1 MGPAERCGW
10 VIHMRME
17 PSGYQEDNSSHF
29 LRVLVSLWKAQHFLW
44 MPPCGNGMFSTFRLR
59 QNDGAGTAENSLFR
73 RISGI
78 IGISEKKRWFPMPQS
93 EMEALIQLQ
102 KETIESLRQLV
113 DSQRLTIE
121 QMTKSHEAQTA
132 QLNQTIAN
140 LNETVEYLKKKL
152 FASSSEKTKK
162 DAFPGQLDL
171 FNEAEAAADPSVPEP
186 TLEEAV
192 GGYKR
197 KERKQKATR
206 EEILA
211 GLPVVEVPCT
221 VPDEDR
227 NCPYCNTPMEVIG
240 KKVVREELRIIPA
253 KVERI
258 QYVQEVLGCP
268 ECKKDGASVIVGAE
282 TPSPLLKHSLA
293 SASTVAYVMY
303 QKYVNSIPLYR
314 QEADW
319 KQLGVKLSRAT
330 LANWV
335 IKCGIDYMEPVYGHL
350 HQCLLERDIIH
361 ADETPCQVL
370 KEDGKTA
377 QSRSYMWLYGS
388 GNDGLPPIRLYDY
401 QPSRGG
407 YHAEEFLKGFSG
419 YLICD
424 GFSGYNKLKG
434 VIRCGCLAHMR
445 RYWKEALPG
454 KSRKSSD
461 KTHAEIGLDYCNQ
474 LFELEKEYADLDA
487 DTRKAERL
495 ETKPAIWEAYWSW
508 LETVNP
514 AGGSRL
520 AKAVTYAKNQK
531 PYMENYLLDGRCSI
545 SNNIAEN
552 IARPY
557 AVGRKN
563 FLFHDTVKGA
573 QASAI
578 IYSLV
583 ETAKLNNLNIYAYLE
598 TVLLY
603 MPDYKN
609 EPEGIE
615 ELMPWSEMI
624 QQRCQIK
631 SKS

>member
-1 MGPAERCGW
+1 
-10 VIHMRME
+10 
-17 PSGYQEDNSSHF
+17 
-29 LRVLVSLWKAQHFLW
+29 
-44 MPPCGNGMFSTFRLR
+44 
-59 QNDGAGTAENSLFR
+59 
-73 RISGI
+73 
-78 IGISEKKRWFPMPQS
+78 MPQS

-121 QMTKSHEAQTA
+121 QMVKSHEEQTA

-152 FASSSEKTKK
+152 FTSSSEKTKK
-162 DAFPGQLDL
+162 DTFPGQMDL
-171 FNEAEAAADPSVPEP
+171 FNEAEATTDPSVPEP
-186 TLEEAV
+186 TLEDAV

-197 KERKQKATR
+197 QAKKPKATR

-211 GLPVVEVPCT
+211 RLPVTEVPCT
-221 VPDEDR
+221 VADEDR

-303 QKYVNSIPLYR
+303 QKYVNSVPLYR

-319 KQLGVKLSRAT
+319 KQLGVKLPRAT

-335 IKCGIDYMEPVYGHL
+335 IKCGIHHMGPVYEQL
-350 HQCLLERDIIH
+350 HRHLLERDIIH

-370 KEDGKTA
+370 KEEGKTA
-377 QSRSYMWLYGS
+377 QSKSYMWLYGS
-388 GNDGLPPIRLYDY
+388 GNDGLAPIRLYDY

-419 YLICD
+419 YLTCD

-445 RYWKEALPG
+445 RYWHDALPG
-454 KSRKSSD
+454 KSKKSPD
-461 KTHAEIGLDYCNQ
+461 KTSAEIGFDYCSQ

-487 DTRKAERL
+487 DTRKAKRL
-495 ETKPAIWEAYWSW
+495 ETEPAIWEAYWSW
-508 LETVNP
+508 LETVEP

-531 PYMENYLLDGRCSI
+531 PYMENYLMDGRCSI

-573 QASAI
+573 RASSI

-615 ELMPWSEMI
+615 ELMPWSDMI

>member
-1 MGPAERCGW
+1 
-10 VIHMRME
+10 
-17 PSGYQEDNSSHF
+17 
-29 LRVLVSLWKAQHFLW
+29 
-44 MPPCGNGMFSTFRLR
+44 
-59 QNDGAGTAENSLFR
+59 
-73 RISGI
+73 
-78 IGISEKKRWFPMPQS
+78 MPQS

-113 DSQRLTIE
+113 DSQRHTIE
-121 QMTKSHEAQTA
+121 QMTKSHEEQTA

-162 DAFPGQLDL
+162 EAFPGQMDL
-171 FNEAEAAADPSVPEP
+171 FNEAEATADLSVPEP
-186 TLEEAV
+186 ALEEAV

-197 KERKQKATR
+197 KAKKPKATR

-227 NCPYCNTPMEVIG
+227 NCPYCNAPMEVIG

-293 SASTVAYVMY
+293 SPSTVAYVMY
-303 QKYVNSIPLYR
+303 QKYGNSIPLYR
-314 QEADW
+314 QEANW
-319 KQLGVKLSRAT
+319 KQLGVKLPRAT

-335 IKCGIDYMEPVYGHL
+335 IKCGIDYMEPVYEQL
-350 HQCLLERDIIH
+350 HQHLLERDIIH

-370 KEDGKTA
+370 REEGKTA
-377 QSRSYMWLYGS
+377 QSKSYMWLYGS

-445 RYWKEALPG
+445 RYWKEALTG

-461 KTHAEIGLDYCNQ
+461 KTPAEIGLNYCNQ

-487 DTRKAERL
+487 DTRKAKRL
-495 ETKPAIWEAYWSW
+495 ETESAIWEAYWSW
-508 LETVNP
+508 LETVKP

-573 QASAI
+573 RASSI

-583 ETAKLNNLNIYAYLE
+583 ETAKLNDLNIYAYLE

-615 ELMPWSEMI
+615 ELMPWSDMI
-624 QQRCQIK
+624 QQRCRIK

>member
-1 MGPAERCGW
+1 
-10 VIHMRME
+10 
-17 PSGYQEDNSSHF
+17 
-29 LRVLVSLWKAQHFLW
+29 
-44 MPPCGNGMFSTFRLR
+44 
-59 QNDGAGTAENSLFR
+59 
-73 RISGI
+73 
-78 IGISEKKRWFPMPQS
+78 MPQS

-121 QMTKSHEAQTA
+121 QMTKSHETQTA

-197 KERKQKATR
+197 KARKQKATR

-335 IKCGIDYMEPVYGHL
+335 IKCSIDYMEPVYGHL

-370 KEDGKTA
+370 KDDGKTA

-419 YLICD
+419 HLICD

-495 ETKPAIWEAYWSW
+495 ETEPAIWEAYWSW

>member
-1 MGPAERCGW
+1 
-10 VIHMRME
+10 
-17 PSGYQEDNSSHF
+17 
-29 LRVLVSLWKAQHFLW
+29 
-44 MPPCGNGMFSTFRLR
+44 
-59 QNDGAGTAENSLFR
+59 
-73 RISGI
+73 
-78 IGISEKKRWFPMPQS
+78 MPQS
-93 EMEALIQLQ
+93 EMEALLQLQ

-121 QMTKSHEAQTA
+121 QMTKSHEEQTA

-152 FASSSEKTKK
+152 FGSSSEKTIK
-162 DAFPGQLDL
+162 DEFPGQMNL
-171 FNEAEAAADPSVPEP
+171 FNEAETFADLSVPEP
-186 TLEEAV
+186 TLEETV
-192 GGYKR
+192 GSYNR
-197 KERKQKATR
+197 KGKKQKATR
-206 EEILA
+206 KEILA
-211 GLPVVEVPCT
+211 GLPVIEVPCT
-221 VPDEDR
+221 VPEEDR
-227 NCPYCNTPMEVIG
+227 NCPYCSTPMEVIG

-253 KVERI
+253 KVQRI

-293 SASTVAYVMY
+293 SPSTVAYVMY
-303 QKYVNSIPLYR
+303 QKYVNSVPLYR

-319 KQLGVKLSRAT
+319 KQLGVKLRRAT

-335 IKCGIDYMEPVYGHL
+335 IKCGADYMEPVYEQL
-350 HQCLLERDIIH
+350 HRHLLERDIIH

-370 KEDGKTA
+370 KEEGKTA
-377 QSRSYMWLYGS
+377 QSKSYMWLYGS

-419 YLICD
+419 YLTCD
-424 GFSGYNKLKG
+424 GFSGYNKLKN
-434 VIRCGCLAHMR
+434 VTRCGCLAHMR
-445 RYWKEALPG
+445 RYWYETLPG
-454 KSRKSSD
+454 KTKKSKE
-461 KTHAEIGLDYCNQ
+461 KTPAEIGFDYCSQ
-474 LFELEKEYADLDA
+474 LFELEKEYADLDV
-487 DTRKAERL
+487 DTRKAKRL
-495 ETKPAIWEAYWSW
+495 ETEPAIWEAYWSW
-508 LETVNP
+508 LETVDA

-573 QASAI
+573 RASSV

-609 EPEGIE
+609 EPEGIK
-615 ELMPWSEMI
+615 ELMPWSDMI
-624 QQRCQIK
+624 QQRCRIK

>member
-1 MGPAERCGW
+1 
-10 VIHMRME
+10 
-17 PSGYQEDNSSHF
+17 
-29 LRVLVSLWKAQHFLW
+29 
-44 MPPCGNGMFSTFRLR
+44 
-59 QNDGAGTAENSLFR
+59 
-73 RISGI
+73 
-78 IGISEKKRWFPMPQS
+78 MPQS
-93 EMEALIQLQ
+93 EMEAFIQLQ

-121 QMTKSHEAQTA
+121 QMAKSHEQQTA

-162 DAFPGQLDL
+162 DTFPGQIDL
-171 FNEAEAAADPSVPEP
+171 FNEAEATADPSVPEP

-192 GGYKR
+192 GGYNR
-197 KERKQKATR
+197 KAKKPKATR

-211 GLPVVEVPCT
+211 GLPVIEVPCT
-221 VPDEDR
+221 VADEDR

-293 SASTVAYVMY
+293 SPSTVAYVMY
-303 QKYVNSIPLYR
+303 QKYVNSVPLYR

-319 KQLGVKLSRAT
+319 KQLGVNLSRAT

-335 IKCGIDYMEPVYGHL
+335 IKSGIDYMEPVYEQL
-350 HQCLLERDIIH
+350 HE
-361 ADETPCQVL
+361 
-370 KEDGKTA
+370 GKTA
-377 QSRSYMWLYGS
+377 QSKSYMWLYGS

-407 YHAEEFLKGFSG
+407 YHAEGFLKGFSG
-419 YLICD
+419 YLTCD
-424 GFSGYNKLKG
+424 GFSGYNKLKD

-445 RYWKEALPG
+445 RYWHDALPG
-454 KSRKSSD
+454 KSKRSTD
-461 KTHAEIGLDYCNQ
+461 KTPAEIGFDYCNQ

-487 DTRKAERL
+487 DTRKAKRL
-495 ETKPAIWEAYWSW
+495 ETEPAIWEAYWSW

-573 QASAI
+573 RASSI

-615 ELMPWSEMI
+615 ELMPWSDMI
-624 QQRCQIK
+624 QQRCRIK

>member
-1 MGPAERCGW
+1 
-10 VIHMRME
+10 
-17 PSGYQEDNSSHF
+17 
-29 LRVLVSLWKAQHFLW
+29 
-44 MPPCGNGMFSTFRLR
+44 
-59 QNDGAGTAENSLFR
+59 
-73 RISGI
+73 
-78 IGISEKKRWFPMPQS
+78 MPQS
-93 EMEALIQLQ
+93 ERETLMQLQ

-121 QMTKSHEAQTA
+121 QMAKSHEDQTV
-132 QLNQTIAN
+132 QMNQTIAN
-140 LNETVEYLKKKL
+140 LNEMVEYLEKKL

-162 DAFPGQLDL
+162 DGFPGQMDL
-171 FNEAEAAADPSVPEP
+171 FNEAEVAADSSVLEP
-186 TLEEAV
+186 TLEEVV

-197 KERKQKATR
+197 KAKKPKATR

-221 VPDEDR
+221 VPEEDR
-227 NCPYCNTPMEVIG
+227 NCPYCNAPMEVIG

-293 SASTVAYVMY
+293 YPSTVAYVMY

-319 KQLGVKLSRAT
+319 KQLGVSLPRAT

-335 IKCGIDYMEPVYGHL
+335 IKCGIDYMEPVYERL
-350 HQCLLERDIIH
+350 HQHLLERDIIH

-370 KEDGKTA
+370 KEEGKTA
-377 QSRSYMWLYGS
+377 QSKSYMWLYGS
-388 GNDGLPPIRLYDY
+388 GNDELPPIRLYDY

-407 YHAEEFLKGFSG
+407 YHAEEFLKEFSG
-419 YLICD
+419 YLTCD
-424 GFSGYNKLKG
+424 GFGGYNKLKE

-445 RYWKEALPG
+445 RYWHEALPG
-454 KSRKSSD
+454 KSKNSPDR
-461 KTHAEIGLDYCNQ
+461 TPAEIGFDYCNQ
-474 LFELEKEYADLDA
+474 LFELEKEYADMDA
-487 DTRKAERL
+487 DTRKAKRL
-495 ETKPAIWEAYWSW
+495 ETEPAIWEAYWSW

-520 AKAVTYAKNQK
+520 AKAVIYAKNQK

-573 QASAI
+573 RASSI

-615 ELMPWSEMI
+615 ELMPWSDMI
-624 QQRCQIK
+624 QQRCKIK

>member
-1 MGPAERCGW
+1 MKLTGDLEDK
-10 VIHMRME
+10 E
-17 PSGYQEDNSSHF
+17 PYFSEMVVCVWKTHCY
-29 LRVLVSLWKAQHFLW
+29 LWE
-44 MPPCGNGMFSTFRLR
+44 MPWRNGMFSTFRFR
-59 QNDGAGTAENSLFR
+59 QNDSSYLAGNSLFFW
-73 RISGI
+73 ISGI
-78 IGISEKKRWFPMPQS
+78 IGTSEKKGGFPMPQS
-93 EMEALIQLQ
+93 EMEALLQLQ

-121 QMTKSHEAQTA
+121 QMTKSHEEQTE

-152 FASSSEKTKK
+152 FGSSSEKTRK
-162 DAFPGQLDL
+162 DELPGQMNL
-171 FNEAEAAADPSVPEP
+171 FNEAETFADPSVPEP
-186 TLEEAV
+186 TLEETV
-192 GGYKR
+192 GGYNR
-197 KERKQKATR
+197 KTKKQKSTR

-211 GLPVVEVPCT
+211 GLPVIEVPCT

-253 KVERI
+253 KVQRV

-268 ECKKDGASVIVGAE
+268 ECKKDGVSVIVGAE

-293 SASTVAYVMY
+293 SPSTVAYVMY
-303 QKYVNSIPLYR
+303 QKYVNSVPLYR

-319 KQLGVKLSRAT
+319 KQLGVKLQRAT

-335 IKCGIDYMEPVYGHL
+335 IKCGTDYMEPVYEQL
-350 HQCLLERDIIH
+350 HRHLLERDIIH

-370 KEDGKTA
+370 KEEGKTA
-377 QSRSYMWLYGS
+377 QSKSYMWLYGS

-419 YLICD
+419 YLTCD
-424 GFSGYNKLKG
+424 GFSGYNKLKD

-445 RYWKEALPG
+445 RYWHDALPG
-454 KSRKSSD
+454 KSKKSPD
-461 KTHAEIGLDYCNQ
+461 KTSAEIGFDYCNQ
-474 LFELEKEYADLDA
+474 LFEQEKKYADLDA
-487 DTRKAERL
+487 DARKAKRL
-495 ETKPAIWEAYWSW
+495 ETEPAIWEAYWSW
-508 LETVNP
+508 LETVDA

-557 AVGRKN
+557 VVGRKN

-573 QASAI
+573 RASSI

-615 ELMPWSEMI
+615 ELMPWSDMI
-624 QQRCQIK
+624 QQRCRIK

>member
-1 MGPAERCGW
+1 
-10 VIHMRME
+10 
-17 PSGYQEDNSSHF
+17 
-29 LRVLVSLWKAQHFLW
+29 
-44 MPPCGNGMFSTFRLR
+44 
-59 QNDGAGTAENSLFR
+59 
-73 RISGI
+73 
-78 IGISEKKRWFPMPQS
+78 MPQS

-102 KETIESLRQLV
+102 KETIESLRQLA

-121 QMTKSHEAQTA
+121 QMSKNHEEQTA

-152 FASSSEKTKK
+152 FASSSERSKK
-162 DAFPGQLDL
+162 DVLPGQMDL
-171 FNEAEAAADPSVPEP
+171 FNEAEATMDPSVPEP

-197 KERKQKATR
+197 KARSPKSTR

-211 GLPVVEVPCT
+211 GLPVIEVPCT

-258 QYVQEVLGCP
+258 QYVQEVLGCS

-293 SASTVAYVMY
+293 SPSTVAYVMY

-319 KQLGVKLSRAT
+319 KQLGVKLPRAT

-335 IKCGIDYMEPVYGHL
+335 IKCGIDYMEPVYEQL
-350 HQCLLERDIIH
+350 HQHLLERDIIH

-370 KEDGKTA
+370 KEQGKTA
-377 QSRSYMWLYGS
+377 QSKSYMWLYGS

-419 YLICD
+419 YLTCD
-424 GFSGYNKLKG
+424 GFGGYNKLKD

-445 RYWKEALPG
+445 RYWHDALPG
-454 KSRKSSD
+454 KPKKSSD
-461 KTHAEIGLDYCNQ
+461 KTPAEIGLDYCNQ
-474 LFELEKEYADLDA
+474 LFKLEKEYADLDA
-487 DTRKAERL
+487 DTRKTRRL
-495 ETKPAIWEAYWSW
+495 ETEPAIWEAYWSW
-508 LETVNP
+508 LETVDP

-573 QASAI
+573 RASSI

-583 ETAKLNNLNIYAYLE
+583 ETAKPNNLNIYAYLE

-615 ELMPWSEMI
+615 ELMPWSDMI
-624 QQRCQIK
+624 QQRCRIK

>member
-1 MGPAERCGW
+1 
-10 VIHMRME
+10 
-17 PSGYQEDNSSHF
+17 
-29 LRVLVSLWKAQHFLW
+29 
-44 MPPCGNGMFSTFRLR
+44 
-59 QNDGAGTAENSLFR
+59 
-73 RISGI
+73 
-78 IGISEKKRWFPMPQS
+78 MPQS
-93 EMEALIQLQ
+93 EMEALLQLQ

-113 DSQRLTIE
+113 ESQRLTIE
-121 QMTKSHEAQTA
+121 QMSKSHEEQTA

-152 FASSSEKTKK
+152 FASSSEKSNK
-162 DAFPGQLDL
+162 DVFPGQINL
-171 FNEAEAAADPSVPEP
+171 FNEAEAAAEPSVPEP

-192 GGYKR
+192 RGYDRQAR
-197 KERKQKATR
+197 KPKATR

-211 GLPVVEVPCT
+211 GLPVIEVPCT
-221 VPDEDR
+221 VPDADR

-240 KKVVREELRIIPA
+240 KKVVREELRITPA

-268 ECKKDGASVIVGAE
+268 ECRKDGASVIVGAE

-293 SASTVAYVMY
+293 SPSTVAYVMY

-319 KQLGVKLSRAT
+319 KQMGVKLPRAT

-335 IKCGIDYMEPVYGHL
+335 IKCGMDYMEPVYERL
-350 HQCLLERDIIH
+350 HQHLLERAIIH

-377 QSRSYMWLYGS
+377 QSKSYMWLYGS

-407 YHAEEFLKGFSG
+407 YHAEEFLK
-419 YLICD
+419 D
-424 GFSGYNKLKG
+424 NKLKD

-445 RYWKEALPG
+445 RYWYDALPG
-454 KSRKSSD
+454 KSKRSLD
-461 KTHAEIGLDYCNQ
+461 KTPAEIGFDYCNR

-487 DTRKAERL
+487 DTRKAKRL
-495 ETKPAIWEAYWSW
+495 ETEPAIWEAYWSW
-508 LETVNP
+508 LETVDP

-573 QASAI
+573 RSSSI

-615 ELMPWSEMI
+615 ELMPWSDMI
-624 QQRCQIK
+624 QQRCRGAGSNRK
-631 SKS
+631 VEVGVFCFNYS

>member
-162 DAFPGQLDL
+162 DTFPGQMDL
-171 FNEAEAAADPSVPEP
+171 FNEAEATADPSVPEP

-192 GGYKR
+192 GGYNR
-197 KERKQKATR
+197 KAKKPKATR

-211 GLPVVEVPCT
+211 GLPVIEVPCT
-221 VPDEDR
+221 VADEDR
-227 NCPYCNTPMEVIG
+227 NCPCCNTPMEVIG

-495 ETKPAIWEAYWSW
+495 ETEPAIWEAYWSW

>member
-1 MGPAERCGW
+1 MKYR
-10 VIHMRME
+10 
-17 PSGYQEDNSSHF
+17 GYFEYIRAKTRGCREIDSPNQ
-29 LRVLVSLWKAQHFLW
+29 
-44 MPPCGNGMFSTFRLR
+44 
-59 QNDGAGTAENSLFR
+59 
-73 RISGI
+73 GI
-78 IGISEKKRWFPMPQS
+78 
-93 EMEALIQLQ
+93 
-102 KETIESLRQLV
+102 
-113 DSQRLTIE
+113 
-121 QMTKSHEAQTA
+121 
-132 QLNQTIAN
+132 
-140 LNETVEYLKKKL
+140 
-152 FASSSEKTKK
+152 
-162 DAFPGQLDL
+162 
-171 FNEAEAAADPSVPEP
+171 
-186 TLEEAV
+186 
-192 GGYKR
+192 
-197 KERKQKATR
+197 
-206 EEILA
+206 
-211 GLPVVEVPCT
+211 
-221 VPDEDR
+221 
-227 NCPYCNTPMEVIG
+227 IG

-293 SASTVAYVMY
+293 SPSTVAYVMY

-319 KQLGVKLSRAT
+319 KQLGVKLPRAT

-335 IKCGIDYMEPVYGHL
+335 IKCGLDYMEPVYEQL
-350 HQCLLERDIIH
+350 HQHLLERDIIH

-370 KEDGKTA
+370 KEEGKTA
-377 QSRSYMWLYGS
+377 QSKSYMWLYGS

-419 YLICD
+419 YLTCD
-424 GFSGYNKLKG
+424 GFGGYNKLKD

-445 RYWKEALPG
+445 RYWHDALPG
-454 KSRKSSD
+454 KSKKSPD
-461 KTHAEIGLDYCNQ
+461 KTPAEIGFDYCSQ

-487 DTRKAERL
+487 DTRKAKRL
-495 ETKPAIWEAYWSW
+495 ETEPAIWEAYWSW

-520 AKAVTYAKNQK
+520 VKAVT
-531 PYMENYLLDGRCSI
+531 
-545 SNNIAEN
+545 
-552 IARPY
+552 Y

-573 QASAI
+573 RASSI

-583 ETAKLNNLNIYAYLE
+583 ETAKLNNLNIYAYLQ

-615 ELMPWSEMI
+615 ELMPWSDMI
-624 QQRCQIK
+624 QQGCRIK

>member
-1 MGPAERCGW
+1 
-10 VIHMRME
+10 
-17 PSGYQEDNSSHF
+17 
-29 LRVLVSLWKAQHFLW
+29 
-44 MPPCGNGMFSTFRLR
+44 
-59 QNDGAGTAENSLFR
+59 
-73 RISGI
+73 
-78 IGISEKKRWFPMPQS
+78 MPQS

-113 DSQRLTIE
+113 DSQCRTIE
-121 QMTKSHEAQTA
+121 QMAKSHEEQTT

-152 FASSSEKTKK
+152 FAPSSEKAKK
-162 DAFPGQLDL
+162 DGFPGQMDL

-186 TLEEAV
+186 ALEEAV
-192 GGYKR
+192 GGYNR
-197 KERKQKATR
+197 KVRKPKATR

-211 GLPVVEVPCT
+211 GLPVIEIPCT

-227 NCPYCNTPMEVIG
+227 NCPYCNTPMEAIG

-293 SASTVAYVMY
+293 SPSTVAYVMY

-314 QEADW
+314 QETDW
-319 KQLGVKLSRAT
+319 KQLGVKLPRAT

-335 IKCGIDYMEPVYGHL
+335 IKCGIDYMEPVYDLL
-350 HQCLLERDIIH
+350 HKHLLERDIVH

-370 KEDGKTA
+370 KEEGKTA
-377 QSRSYMWLYGS
+377 QSKSYMWLYGS

-419 YLICD
+419 YLTCD
-424 GFSGYNKLKG
+424 GFSGYNKLKD

-445 RYWKEALPG
+445 RYWNEALPE
-454 KSRKSSD
+454 KSKKSGA
-461 KTHAEIGLDYCNQ
+461 KTPAEIGFEYCSQ
-474 LFELEKEYADLDA
+474 LFKLEKEYEELDA
-487 DTRKAERL
+487 ETRKAKRL
-495 ETKPAIWEAYWSW
+495 ETEPAIWEAYWSW

-514 AGGSRL
+514 VSGSRL
-520 AKAVTYAKNQK
+520 EKAVTYAKNQK
-531 PYMENYLLDGRCSI
+531 PYMENYLFDGRCSI

-573 QASAI
+573 RASSI

-583 ETAKLNNLNIYAYLE
+583 ESAKLNNLNIYAYLE

-624 QQRCQIK
+624 QQRCRIK

>member
-1 MGPAERCGW
+1 
-10 VIHMRME
+10 
-17 PSGYQEDNSSHF
+17 
-29 LRVLVSLWKAQHFLW
+29 
-44 MPPCGNGMFSTFRLR
+44 
-59 QNDGAGTAENSLFR
+59 
-73 RISGI
+73 
-78 IGISEKKRWFPMPQS
+78 MPQS

-113 DSQRLTIE
+113 DSQRHTIE
-121 QMTKSHEAQTA
+121 QMTKSHEEQTA

-162 DAFPGQLDL
+162 EAFPGQMDL
-171 FNEAEAAADPSVPEP
+171 FNEAEATADLSVPEP
-186 TLEEAV
+186 ALEEAV

-197 KERKQKATR
+197 KAKKPKATR

-227 NCPYCNTPMEVIG
+227 NCPYCNAPMEVIG

-282 TPSPLLKHSLA
+282 IPSPLLKHSLA
-293 SASTVAYVMY
+293 SPSTVAYVMY
-303 QKYVNSIPLYR
+303 QKYGNSIPLYR
-314 QEADW
+314 QEANW
-319 KQLGVKLSRAT
+319 KQLGVKLPRAT

-335 IKCGIDYMEPVYGHL
+335 IKCGIDYMEPVYEQL
-350 HQCLLERDIIH
+350 HQHLLERDIIH

-370 KEDGKTA
+370 REEGKTA
-377 QSRSYMWLYGS
+377 QSKSYMWLYGS

-454 KSRKSSD
+454 KTRKSSD
-461 KTHAEIGLDYCNQ
+461 KTPAEIGLDYCNQ

-495 ETKPAIWEAYWSW
+495 ETEPAIWEAYWSW

-573 QASAI
+573 RASAI

>member
-1 MGPAERCGW
+1 MSQP
-10 VIHMRME
+10 
-17 PSGYQEDNSSHF
+17 
-29 LRVLVSLWKAQHFLW
+29 
-44 MPPCGNGMFSTFRLR
+44 
-59 QNDGAGTAENSLFR
+59 
-73 RISGI
+73 
-78 IGISEKKRWFPMPQS
+78 

-102 KETIESLRQLV
+102 KETIESLRQLA
-113 DSQRLTIE
+113 DSQRLTIG
-121 QMTKSHEAQTA
+121 QMAKSHEEQAA

-140 LNETVEYLKKKL
+140 LNETAEYLRKKL
-152 FASSSEKTKK
+152 SASSSEKTK
-162 DAFPGQLDL
+162 DAAFPGQLDL
-171 FNEAEAAADPSVPEP
+171 FNEAETAADPSALEP
-186 TLEEAV
+186 GLEEAI
-192 GGYKR
+192 GGYNR
-197 KERKQKATR
+197 KAKKPKATR

-211 GLPVVEVPCT
+211 GLPVIEIPCT
-221 VPDEDR
+221 VAGEDR
-227 NCPYCNTPMEVIG
+227 NCPYCNTPMEAIG
-240 KKVVREELRIIPA
+240 KKTVREELRIIPA

-258 QYVQEVLGCP
+258 RYVQEVLGCP
-268 ECKKDGASVIVGAE
+268 ECKKDGAAVIVGAE
-282 TPSPLLKHSLA
+282 TPGPLLRHSPA
-293 SASTVAYVMY
+293 SPSTVAYVMY
-303 QKYVNSIPLYR
+303 QKYVNSVPLYR
-314 QEADW
+314 QEVDW
-319 KQLGVKLSRAT
+319 KQLGGKLPRAT

-335 IKCGIDYMEPVYGHL
+335 IKCGMDYMEPVYGQL
-350 HQCLLERDIIH
+350 HRHLLERDIIH

-370 KEDGKTA
+370 KEEGKTA
-377 QSRSYMWLYGS
+377 QSKSYMWLYGS

-419 YLICD
+419 YLTCD
-424 GFSGYNKLKG
+424 GFSGYNKLKE
-434 VIRCGCLAHMR
+434 VTRCGCLAHMR
-445 RYWKEALPG
+445 RYWHDALPG
-454 KSRKSSD
+454 KAKKSPD
-461 KTHAEIGLDYCNQ
+461 KTPAEIGFSYCNQ
-474 LFELEKEYADLDA
+474 LFELEKEYAQLDA
-487 DTRKAERL
+487 GTRKAKRL
-495 ETKPAIWEAYWSW
+495 ETEPAIWEAYWSW
-508 LETVNP
+508 LETVGS

-557 AVGRKN
+557 AVGRKS

-573 QASAI
+573 RASSV

-615 ELMPWSEMI
+615 ELMPWSDMI
-624 QQRCQIK
+624 QQRCRIK

>member
-1 MGPAERCGW
+1 
-10 VIHMRME
+10 
-17 PSGYQEDNSSHF
+17 
-29 LRVLVSLWKAQHFLW
+29 
-44 MPPCGNGMFSTFRLR
+44 
-59 QNDGAGTAENSLFR
+59 
-73 RISGI
+73 
-78 IGISEKKRWFPMPQS
+78 MPQS

-171 FNEAEAAADPSVPEP
+171 FNEAEATADPSVPEP

-197 KERKQKATR
+197 KARKQKATR

-319 KQLGVKLSRAT
+319 KQLGVKLSRAA

-454 KSRKSSD
+454 KTRKSSD

-495 ETKPAIWEAYWSW
+495 ETEPAIWEAYWSW

-557 AVGRKN
+557 VVGRKN

-573 QASAI
+573 RASAI